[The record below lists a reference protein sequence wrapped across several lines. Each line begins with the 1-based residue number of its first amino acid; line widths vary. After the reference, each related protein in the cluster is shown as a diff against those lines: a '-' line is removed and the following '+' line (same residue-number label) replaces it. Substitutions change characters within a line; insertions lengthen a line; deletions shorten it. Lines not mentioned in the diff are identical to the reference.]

1 MDDMKRKANG
11 IVDEVIGVAKR
22 ALGELTARPDFVL
35 EGEKQQAE
43 GRAQVAAAKHDE
55 TIVIGWLLDPER
67 RDQLLAL
74 FPPRYE
80 NVVAHHVTLA
90 SGQPGDTP
98 LPADCAGYVV
108 GHVDDGE
115 GVEALVVTVEGSTD
129 RPDGSTYHVTWSLAP
144 GRRAVDSNDAI
155 AKLGWDPL
163 VAPQPVQLTAARL
176 R

>member
-1 MDDMKRKANG
+1 MDDVKRKASG
-11 IVDEVIGVAKR
+11 IAGEVIGIAKR

-43 GRAQVAAAKHDE
+43 CRAQVAAAKQDE
-55 TIVIGWLLDPER
+55 KIVIGWLLDPER
-67 RDQLLAL
+67 RRQLLAV

-90 SGQPGDTP
+90 SGQTGDTP
-98 LPADCAGYVV
+98 LPADRAGHVV

-115 GVEALVVTVEGSTD
+115 SVEALVVAVEGATD

-144 GRRAVDSNDAI
+144 GRRAVESNDVI

-163 VAPQPVQLTAARL
+163 VAPQSLQLTAARL